1 MDSLS
6 VIDYSNI
13 KIENLNI
20 SVRLKNVLL
29 QNGIIYFNQLLECSN
44 EIIKSFRNAGDKTLD
59 EVINLKNNPQIV
71 ETLIQVE
78 EEEDLSDFERVKSL
92 EESINNDFIDDMY
105 SSFTF
110 KDFNIS
116 MRLRRCLYLNKII
129 TVPIFLKTPIE
140 EIKTFSH
147 LGKKLLDEVINIKI
161 KLLDIN
167 DSKNTLY
174 LFIKKITNDGPKSVV
189 FIKNYLLQ
197 KTNYNIEKFVDDLNK
212 LKNDNKIELSM
223 DGIKI
228 KKISIIDYISSLDD
242 EKRKNIMTM
251 RLNGFT
257 LEEIGVKEGVTRERI
272 RQISNKFLITL
283 PDVRESIYKD
293 IYEKYNFNE
302 TEFCKIYNE
311 PCQTY
316 YFLKLAYDGGD
327 IDLREGLETTDFN
340 EYQKKIIRKLKNIV
354 NVFGKDCNVSKLE
367 IIRVLSEEFAKEG
380 ITFEDFTKIYN
391 NFVKEH
397 PDVDLEISDERSIEG
412 MLGRQD
418 NIVFDFGRKFRCI
431 DLIHIDMKM
440 INQLKNAINLD
451 DGYYSTLVIFN
462 DNLDLMKE
470 LDLRTE
476 YELHNFLKKNSSD
489 FQEIRL
495 DRMPNFSI
503 GGIDKHDF
511 TLNKINELA
520 PISINDFLEIMEKNY
535 GHKSNTF
542 LAYVATEFSDFING
556 NFIDSDI
563 IEIKDSLILDLR
575 KIFTEPIYTLDLVK
589 DILINNGYTNID
601 EIVTKTSM
609 YKIGYKIRSSYI
621 LRKDYDS
628 VEEYYIDLSKNCDFI
643 PNENVLNSS
652 TYNVSIKRVQKSY
665 DIVSISDKE
674 FITINKLKKLG
685 ITKETL
691 NKFCNDV
698 YTSFENITY
707 FTIYNIKNTID
718 ISWIEDNGFDDIFYE
733 CLVETIDNI
742 KFLRINN
749 QKIYSFIDDNV
760 EIEDIINEFMSEES
774 IYVDELIDNIKDKY
788 GIDVSY
794 DKLIYSDKF
803 YSRELNKLYLDKE
816 CYYKEVY
823 NYE

>member
-44 EIIKSFRNAGDKTLD
+44 EIIKSFRNTGDKTLD

-92 EESINNDFIDDMY
+92 EESVNNDFIDDMY

-129 TVPIFLKTPIE
+129 TVPIFLKTPIK

-167 DSKNTLY
+167 DSENTLY

-340 EYQKKIIRKLKNIV
+340 EYQKKFIRKLKNIV

-431 DLIHIDMKM
+431 DLTHIDISM
-440 INQLKNAINLD
+440 INKLKNAINLD
-451 DGYYSTLVIFN
+451 NGYYSTLVIFN

-489 FQEIRL
+489 FSEIRL